1 MSKEKLI
8 KKLEEILEMEEGEL
22 EETTVLEDVEEWDS
36 LAKLSLIAF
45 VKKEFSISLTANQ
58 IKEFKT
64 VADICNMLL

>member
-8 KKLEEILEMEEGEL
+8 KKLEEILEMEGGEL

>member
-22 EETTVLEDVEEWDS
+22 EETTLLEDVEEWDS